1 LRAVVYDRYG
11 PPDVLRLADDVPRPT
26 PGPTQVLIE
35 VVATSVNLSDWEC
48 LVGSPGYARIGGLR
62 SPARQVLG
70 SDISGRVVEV
80 GSEVTGFR
88 VGDEVYGK
96 GPMGG
101 FAEYAVISA
110 KNLAAKPEGLTH
122 VEASTIP
129 ESGSIALQGTAPA
142 TPGSRVLI
150 NGAGGGTGS
159 FAIQLAKRAGAH
171 VTGVDNAGKLDF
183 MRDVGADGAV
193 DYRATD
199 FTRLEPFDLVLD
211 LVAKRSVFAYHRAL
225 NSGGRYWCV
234 GGTTRALL
242 RVVTVGS
249 LLGRITSRRLGVLMV
264 RMDPAHFTP
273 MADLCASGEVRIHVD
288 RTYQLEGV
296 ADALALVGEGKALG
310 KVVIEV
316 A

>member
-11 PPDVLRLADDVPRPT
+11 PPDVLRLVDVPRPT
-26 PGPTQVLIE
+26 PGPAQVLVE
-35 VVATSVNLSDWEC
+35 VAATAVNLSDWEC
-48 LVGSPGYARIGGLR
+48 LVGSPAYVRMAGLR
-62 SPARQVLG
+62 SPARPTLG

-80 GSEVTGFR
+80 GSEVTRFQI
-88 VGDEVYGK
+88 GDEVYGK

-101 FAEYAVISA
+101 FADFAVISE
-110 KNLAAKPEGLTH
+110 KNLAREPEGLSH

-129 ESGSIALQGTAPA
+129 ESGSIALQGVAAA

-150 NGAGGGTGS
+150 NGAGGGTGP
-159 FAIQLAKRAGAH
+159 FAIQLAKKAGAH

-183 MRDVGADGAV
+183 MRSVGADEVV

-211 LVAKRSVFAYHRAL
+211 LVARRSVFAYHRSL
-225 NSGGRYWCV
+225 RRGGRYWCV
-234 GGTTRALL
+234 GGTARALL
-242 RVVTVGS
+242 RVLTVGS
-249 LLGRITSRRLGVLMV
+249 LLGRLTDRKLGLLMV

-273 MADLCASGEVRIHVD
+273 MAEMCRAGDVRIHID
-288 RTYQLEGV
+288 STYPLEGV
-296 ADALALVGEGKALG
+296 ADALARVGEGKALG
-310 KVVIEV
+310 KVVVEI